1 MATNE
6 VQGQSSPNRNGRQL
20 GKSAP
25 EVDCSPATRL
35 KRRLKSL
42 MDGSSADNDTDNDN
56 DTTTIANICQHRD
69 HDHLSQGGSKKGRT
83 KKAEQ
88 VVVKKATA
96 NPANVASPSSSAQKS
111 PPAAASVTD
120 ESKSPAKKC
129 RRNLEEV
136 YDEIGLMAGFITD
149 DIKPKKCLPN
159 SSNLE
164 RLFQKNDDQ
173 INQRRR
179 QRRQSCPN
187 KGTPKKKSNSSGK
200 LLDSA
205 DLIGDDLDDLP
216 SSFLEES
223 LLLLSSSSSRR
234 SLTSSSSE
242 SKLSRAK
249 VSLVNRK
256 RSQLDDY
263 SRALPSA
270 DDSTVTPPL
279 TPERPPPPSSTTSS
293 FSSSCRSADS
303 GQLRLSSLEGLL
315 LPECNSISGGISS
328 GNHRAGSPLS
338 PYSYSLFSPLASSPL
353 VGSRRGSSSGGSA
366 QQISAQQRTRD
377 GGGGRR
383 HSHPILVIPRIRQ
396 ETAVLLCL
404 LHLFIILFFFI
415 TLFLLFTDH
424 HFHHFSSAT
433 PTENAP
439 SKWQQLLGDYSYSYQ
454 PN

>member
-1 MATNE
+1 MNLLH
-6 VQGQSSPNRNGRQL
+6 NFL
-20 GKSAP
+20 
-25 EVDCSPATRL
+25 
-35 KRRLKSL
+35 
-42 MDGSSADNDTDNDN
+42 
-56 DTTTIANICQHRD
+56 
-69 HDHLSQGGSKKGRT
+69 
-83 KKAEQ
+83 
-88 VVVKKATA
+88 
-96 NPANVASPSSSAQKS
+96 PSIIL
-111 PPAAASVTD
+111 TLTYYHFT
-120 ESKSPAKKC
+120 E
-129 RRNLEEV
+129 
-136 YDEIGLMAGFITD
+136 
-149 DIKPKKCLPN
+149 PKKCLPN

-270 DDSTVTPPL
+270 DMVNSPASQKPSPLLSTSSPLMSPVRHCSAGTSDEVDHSCEMISSGSSLVPEQVTPPL
-279 TPERPPPPSSTTSS
+279 TPERPPPPPPSSTTSS

-303 GQLRLSSLEGLL
+303 GQLRLSSLEGLF

-377 GGGGRR
+377 GGTPTRSSSFLAFGRR
-383 HSHPILVIPRIRQ
+383 RQ
-396 ETAVLLCL
+396 S
-404 LHLFIILFFFI
+404 
-415 TLFLLFTDH
+415 
-424 HFHHFSSAT
+424 SSASSISSSSSSSSSLSSYSSPTTTATTSAVRLPLKTPRPNGNNSSETT
-433 PTENAP
+433 PTPTSQTN
-439 SKWQQLLGDYSYSYQ
+439 GHG
-454 PN
+454 

>member
-1 MATNE
+1 MNLLH
-6 VQGQSSPNRNGRQL
+6 NFL
-20 GKSAP
+20 
-25 EVDCSPATRL
+25 CSIILTL
-35 KRRLKSL
+35 
-42 MDGSSADNDTDNDN
+42 TYHF
-56 DTTTIANICQHRD
+56 T
-69 HDHLSQGGSKKGRT
+69 
-83 KKAEQ
+83 E
-88 VVVKKATA
+88 
-96 NPANVASPSSSAQKS
+96 
-111 PPAAASVTD
+111 
-120 ESKSPAKKC
+120 
-129 RRNLEEV
+129 
-136 YDEIGLMAGFITD
+136 
-149 DIKPKKCLPN
+149 PKKCLPN

-270 DDSTVTPPL
+270 DMVNSPSQKPSPLLSTSSPLMSPVRHCSAGTSDEVDHSCEMISTSGSSLVPEQVTPPL
-279 TPERPPPPSSTTSS
+279 TPERPPPPPSSTTSS

-303 GQLRLSSLEGLL
+303 GQLRLSSLEGLF

-377 GGGGRR
+377 GGGGGGGTPTRSSSFLSFGRR
-383 HSHPILVIPRIRQ
+383 RQ
-396 ETAVLLCL
+396 S
-404 LHLFIILFFFI
+404 
-415 TLFLLFTDH
+415 
-424 HFHHFSSAT
+424 SSASSISSSSSSSSSSLSSYSSPTTTSTTSAVRLPLKTPRPNGNNSSETT
-433 PTENAP
+433 PTPTSQTN
-439 SKWQQLLGDYSYSYQ
+439 GHG
-454 PN
+454 

>member
-1 MATNE
+1 MNLLH
-6 VQGQSSPNRNGRQL
+6 NFL
-20 GKSAP
+20 
-25 EVDCSPATRL
+25 
-35 KRRLKSL
+35 
-42 MDGSSADNDTDNDN
+42 
-56 DTTTIANICQHRD
+56 
-69 HDHLSQGGSKKGRT
+69 
-83 KKAEQ
+83 
-88 VVVKKATA
+88 
-96 NPANVASPSSSAQKS
+96 PSIIL
-111 PPAAASVTD
+111 TLTYYHFT
-120 ESKSPAKKC
+120 E
-129 RRNLEEV
+129 
-136 YDEIGLMAGFITD
+136 
-149 DIKPKKCLPN
+149 PKKCLPN

-263 SRALPSA
+263 SRALSSA
-270 DDSTVTPPL
+270 DDSTVNSPQKLEKPSFPSTSSPLMSPVRHCSAGTSEEVDHSCEMISTSGSSLVPEQVTPPL
-279 TPERPPPPSSTTSS
+279 TPERPPPSSTTSS
-293 FSSSCRSADS
+293 FSSCRSADNNS
-303 GQLRLSSLEGLL
+303 GGQLRLSSLEGLL

-377 GGGGRR
+377 GGTPTRSSSFLAFGRR
-383 HSHPILVIPRIRQ
+383 RQ
-396 ETAVLLCL
+396 S
-404 LHLFIILFFFI
+404 
-415 TLFLLFTDH
+415 
-424 HFHHFSSAT
+424 SSASSISSSSSSSSSLSSYSSPTTTATTSAVRLPLKTPRPNGNNSSETT
-433 PTENAP
+433 PTPTSQTN
-439 SKWQQLLGDYSYSYQ
+439 GHG
-454 PN
+454 

>member
-1 MATNE
+1 M
-6 VQGQSSPNRNGRQL
+6 
-20 GKSAP
+20 
-25 EVDCSPATRL
+25 
-35 KRRLKSL
+35 
-42 MDGSSADNDTDNDN
+42 
-56 DTTTIANICQHRD
+56 
-69 HDHLSQGGSKKGRT
+69 
-83 KKAEQ
+83 
-88 VVVKKATA
+88 
-96 NPANVASPSSSAQKS
+96 
-111 PPAAASVTD
+111 
-120 ESKSPAKKC
+120 
-129 RRNLEEV
+129 
-136 YDEIGLMAGFITD
+136 
-149 DIKPKKCLPN
+149 PN

-270 DDSTVTPPL
+270 DMVNSPASQKPSPLLSTSSPLMSPVRHCSAGTSDEVDHSCEMISSGSSLVPEQVTPPL
-279 TPERPPPPSSTTSS
+279 TPERPPLPPNSTSS
-293 FSSSCRSADS
+293 FSSSCRSADNNS
-303 GQLRLSSLEGLL
+303 GGQLRLSSLEGLF

-328 GNHRAGSPLS
+328 SNHRAGSPLS
-338 PYSYSLFSPLASSPL
+338 PYSYSLFSPLASPL

-377 GGGGRR
+377 GGGGGTPTRSSSFLSFGRR
-383 HSHPILVIPRIRQ
+383 RQ
-396 ETAVLLCL
+396 S
-404 LHLFIILFFFI
+404 
-415 TLFLLFTDH
+415 
-424 HFHHFSSAT
+424 SSASSISSSSSSSSLSSYSSPTTTSTTSAVRLPLKTPRPNGNNSSETT
-433 PTENAP
+433 PTSQTN
-439 SKWQQLLGDYSYSYQ
+439 GHG
-454 PN
+454 